1 MTGRKFSR
9 WTARVAVAIAL
20 GLTATGVQAQ
30 SWPQRQIKLLVPFA
44 AGGNIDAMGRFAAQR
59 LSDGLGQQLVVENRV
74 GANGTI
80 ATDAVKRAPPDG
92 YTLLWASTSTL
103 AIFPAITKV
112 NYDPVKDF
120 APVSLF
126 QIAPQMLVVT
136 NKLPVQNVKDFV
148 AYLKGQSERQSYAG
162 GGGPGS
168 ASNLMMSLFLKRAGL
183 EMNNVSY
190 RGTAPALV
198 DVIAGHVPTMMV
210 PIGEALSQA
219 RAGLV
224 RMIGVTSAARAREA
238 PEVPSIAE
246 QGIGGYD
253 MVSWTGL
260 VATAGTPKEIVDRM
274 AGILSAAL
282 KDPEMIELLHKNG
295 VDPAPDGSP
304 AYFASFLEKEI
315 KLWGDAVKLA
325 GVTLN

>member
-1 MTGRKFSR
+1 M
-9 WTARVAVAIAL
+9 TARGTAC
-20 GLTATGVQAQ
+20 LTAQLALVLALAAAAAPALAQ
-30 SWPQRQIKLLVPFA
+30 SWPTRQIKLLVPFA

-59 LSDGLGQQLVVENRV
+59 LSDALGQQLVVENRV

-80 ATDAVKRAPPDG
+80 ATDAVKRAPADG
-92 YTLLWASTSTL
+92 YTLLWASTSTM

-112 NYDPVKDF
+112 NYDPIKDF
-120 APVSLF
+120 APISLF

-136 NKLPVQNVKDFV
+136 NKLPAQNVKEFIAHV
-148 AYLKGQSERQSYAG
+148 KAQPERLSYAG

-168 ASNLMMSLFLKRAGL
+168 ASNLMMALFLKRAGL

-198 DVIAGHVPTMMV
+198 DIIAGHVPTMMV
-210 PIGEALSQA
+210 PIGEALPQA
-219 RAGLV
+219 RSGLV
-224 RMIGVTSAARAREA
+224 RMIAVTSARRAREA
-238 PEVPSIAE
+238 PEVPSLAE
-246 QGIGGYD
+246 QGIEGYD

-260 VATAGTPKEIVDRM
+260 VAAAGTPREIIERM
-274 AGILSAAL
+274 SGILSAAL

-304 AYFASFLEKEI
+304 GHFASFLDKEI
-315 KLWGDAVKLA
+315 RVWADAVRLA
-325 GVTLN
+325 GVTLH